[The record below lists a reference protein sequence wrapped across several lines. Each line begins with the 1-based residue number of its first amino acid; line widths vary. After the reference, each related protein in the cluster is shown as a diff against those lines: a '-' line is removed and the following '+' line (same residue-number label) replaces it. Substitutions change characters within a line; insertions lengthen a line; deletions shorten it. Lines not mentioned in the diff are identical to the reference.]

1 MNEIQEKQKA
11 EAFLEKITQEIN
23 DQRNILKT
31 ERLDMSFGEL
41 MTMYKEGELKINP
54 AFQRHFKWN
63 NEQQTRFIESLILGI
78 PIPPIFV
85 TETPYGDDNSVWEV
99 LDADGLQR
107 LSTILS
113 FFGDLKSND
122 EKIKKKNNWVLQKG
136 DRLSSIE
143 GLKWID
149 LPQKIRFNI
158 KKYACRVEIIKWS
171 GNYDMRFELF
181 NRLNTGGTKL
191 TPQEIRNAIY
201 RDISPK
207 FNDFLLK
214 LAQNIEFQN
223 LVALSEKEKSELYD
237 QELILRFL
245 SLFKIGKKLNQSI
258 SQHMSTFMRE
268 ALENEKFD
276 YENYEKIFNET
287 IKILFPLGKEIFR
300 QENSVFATSL
310 YDTIMLGVSE
320 NIHLYQNENSVNII
334 KDKINNQIRQDKI
347 LIKFSRRGGNN
358 QFERVR
364 NRIKIANEI
373 FGKI

>member
-11 EAFLEKITQEIN
+11 DAFLEKITQEIN

-54 AFQRHFKWN
+54 AFQRHFRWD

-85 TETPYGDDNSVWEV
+85 AEAPDGDDNAVWEV
-99 LDADGLQR
+99 VDGLQR

-113 FFGDLKSND
+113 FFGDLKSDD

-136 DRLSSIE
+136 DRLSSIK

-158 KKYACRVEIIKWS
+158 KKYACRVEIVRWS

-276 YENYEKIFNET
+276 YEKYEKIFNET
-287 IKILFPLGKEIFR
+287 IKILLPLGKEIFR

-320 NIHLYQNENSVNII
+320 NIHLYQNENGGNII